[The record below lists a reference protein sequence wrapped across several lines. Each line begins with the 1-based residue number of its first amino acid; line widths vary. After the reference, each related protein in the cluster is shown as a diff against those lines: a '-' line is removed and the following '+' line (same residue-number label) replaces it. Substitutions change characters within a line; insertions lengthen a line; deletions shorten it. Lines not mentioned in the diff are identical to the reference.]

1 MDTVITMIVLTGM
14 AVLFLSNVFR
24 QVRDERERAQQR
36 RVPPIRPTSSTE
48 QFLEEVNRRRQQASE
63 RGKSAPPV
71 RRITLTPAPSS
82 AIRRETS
89 ARKAAAKV
97 DRPRQ
102 VSVPARPTVRPVQM
116 MEVLPAD
123 MSRDRIKTSVESTAA
138 QPPEEQVRSGAVKVT
153 LRPPP
158 VLLAQLMPLLR
169 SRQTLRAAF
178 LLHEILGP
186 PLCHHKRVPTR

>member
-1 MDTVITMIVLTGM
+1 MSGDWLSGPSDASHSSNSPLTTHHSLFNGLRMDTVITMIVLTGM

-36 RVPPIRPTSSTE
+36 RVPPSRPASSTE

-71 RRITLTPAPSS
+71 RRITLTPAPSP

-123 MSRDRIKTSVESTAA
+123 KSRDRRAASAESSAA
-138 QPPEEQVRSGAVKVT
+138 QPPE
-153 LRPPP
+153 
-158 VLLAQLMPLLR
+158 
-169 SRQTLRAAF
+169 
-178 LLHEILGP
+178 
-186 PLCHHKRVPTR
+186 

>member
-36 RVPPIRPTSSTE
+36 RVPPSRPASSTE

-63 RGKSAPPV
+63 RGKSAPPL
-71 RRITLTPAPSS
+71 RRITLTPAP
-82 AIRRETS
+82 APTIRRETS
-89 ARKAAAKV
+89 ARKVAAKV

-102 VSVPARPTVRPVQM
+102 GPVPARPTVRPISM

-123 MSRDRIKTSVESTAA
+123 KPTDSRANAESSAA
-138 QPPEEQVRSGAVKVT
+138 QPPEEQVRPGAVKVT